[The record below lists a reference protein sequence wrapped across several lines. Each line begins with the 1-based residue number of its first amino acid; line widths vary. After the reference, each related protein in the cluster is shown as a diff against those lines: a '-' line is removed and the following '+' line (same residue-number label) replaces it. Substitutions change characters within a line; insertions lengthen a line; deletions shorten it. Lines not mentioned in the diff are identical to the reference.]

1 MQPPFWRP
9 PVELSEQEEQ
19 IVKRIRR
26 AKLFVFLRHHRHE
39 LFDETF
45 QRELASL
52 YRVSERG
59 QPPIAPAALARAS
72 ILQAYTGASDDET
85 IEAILMDRPVIRS
98 LIRAVAGI
106 LNYLTGTL
114 DMLRVGTGAPCR
126 RTPDG
131 EILFSAGPIQTIRVR
146 MFCHCK
152 RAQFLLY

>member
-1 MQPPFWRP
+1 MQPPFWQP

-59 QPPIAPAALARAS
+59 QPPLAPAVLARAS
-72 ILQAYTGASDDET
+72 IL
-85 IEAILMDRPVIRS
+85 
-98 LIRAVAGI
+98 
-106 LNYLTGTL
+106 
-114 DMLRVGTGAPCR
+114 
-126 RTPDG
+126 
-131 EILFSAGPIQTIRVR
+131 
-146 MFCHCK
+146 
-152 RAQFLLY
+152 